1 MCNTRLTT
9 SSSPQLVSIKLRS
22 IWKANKN
29 GHAEFQNF
37 VRLLGDS
44 PWGRQSSHYLVITW
58 ISTKRV
64 RLESA
69 QTCRSLQ
76 SCSHNTGHPR
86 PVHQGRGTP
95 EPRARPPV
103 TASTKQERAHPAAG
117 RPQKSNSS
125 ELAPGAAQKSKDR
138 APPMKA
144 ITGGC
149 LVLEPQVA
157 SPPPCPCPAA
167 GCHRRAGGLWRAC
180 R

>member
-1 MCNTRLTT
+1 MCNTRLPT

-37 VRLLGDS
+37 VRLLGAT

-69 QTCRSLQ
+69 QTCRRLCRAAPTAQ
-76 SCSHNTGHPR
+76 GIPGPCTRAEGHPS
-86 PVHQGRGTP
+86 RGP
-95 EPRARPPV
+95 GPPSQPAPSKNARTLQQAILRSQ
-103 TASTKQERAHPAAG
+103 TAQNW
-117 RPQKSNSS
+117 Q
-125 ELAPGAAQKSKDR
+125 PGAAQKSKDR

-149 LVLEPQVA
+149 LILEPQAA
-157 SPPPCPCPAA
+157 SPSPCPRP
-167 GCHRRAGGLWRAC
+167 H
-180 R
+180 